1 MEEQDQEQTK
11 RSNSGNITK
20 ERRTLT
26 IIKNEIKTQEH
37 IENTEQGLE
46 QYQRSNNASITKN

>member
-20 ERRTLT
+20 ERRTRT
-26 IIKNEIKTQEH
+26 IINNEIKTQEH